1 MALVLE
7 ILFYFNGI
15 TLLTGGLII
24 AIISR
29 NIIKMIIGFVLAH
42 TGVNIILVSTGYI
55 FNRMPPI
62 LNKFQQTNN
71 PAAISV
77 DPVPQALVLTSIVI
91 GVATTSL
98 FMFYALRYYRD
109 NKTIDRDA
117 MEEHND

>member
-1 MALVLE
+1 MASILE

-15 TLLTGGLII
+15 TLLAGGLII
-24 AIISR
+24 AIVSR
-29 NIIKMIIGFVLAH
+29 NIIKMIIGFVLAQ
-42 TGVNIILVSTGYI
+42 TGVNIILVSTGYV

-62 LNKFQQTNN
+62 LNKFQQATN
-71 PAAISV
+71 PTAISV

-91 GVATTSL
+91 GVATTAL

-109 NKTIDRDA
+109 NGTLDRDS